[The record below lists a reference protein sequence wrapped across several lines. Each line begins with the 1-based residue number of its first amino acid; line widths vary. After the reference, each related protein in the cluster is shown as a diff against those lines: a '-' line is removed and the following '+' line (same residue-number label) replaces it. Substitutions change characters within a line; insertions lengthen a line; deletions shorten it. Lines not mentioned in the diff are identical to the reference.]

1 MPPHPH
7 AWGGGGPAYPERE
20 FPSVTALVERFV
32 DNRRRR
38 QHAIDAHLDE
48 VEDSLTQGDPIKFA
62 FWTLDQDPAF
72 FEAPG
77 PAPKMLQVLG
87 REIGLTAEQLH
98 RLSAHRPAIRK
109 DRETLTHC
117 HELLRE
123 ARELIQDHIHNSSPI
138 MEDIRRILS
147 PVQVAKFF
155 VWVEKHQHSVKTLTT
170 LWKSVGSDGGGSG
183 DASGA
188 GSSAEGAAADSG
200 AEGES
205 ETVGGGEGPHLG
217 SLAAHE
223 DDGDDG
229 SGADDDGD
237 GGPAFGHATGNASSN
252 ASGRMAAFGNGDGN
266 ASGNGGSS
274 GGGGGSDGVHHH
286 GDFASDGYDNDFV
299 EPLDDPSGLRPTHP
313 HDRYR
318 ALSHGRSPSGGPAAA
333 PPPAPPAPAPAPSA
347 PWFPSSAS
355 EMTVK
360 LEDSVAAPGRE
371 DTSYHGR
378 EEPSYHGRED
388 PSYHGR
394 EDTSYGIEPASPS
407 SASMLALEG
416 EGGASTPNP
425 SLAAAAT
432 RGSSRMSRRPSRD
445 KG

>member
-1 MPPHPH
+1 MQSREGEVQRERERCKPPGGVPCPTCRALPTPPPRRRAQPHP
-7 AWGGGGPAYPERE
+7 P
-20 FPSVTALVERFV
+20 PSPFTA
-32 DNRRRR
+32 
-38 QHAIDAHLDE
+38 
-48 VEDSLTQGDPIKFA
+48 
-62 FWTLDQDPAF
+62 
-72 FEAPG
+72 
-77 PAPKMLQVLG
+77 
-87 REIGLTAEQLH
+87 QL
-98 RLSAHRPAIRK
+98 PC
-109 DRETLTHC
+109 TLT
-117 HELLRE
+117 
-123 ARELIQDHIHNSSPI
+123 P
-138 MEDIRRILS
+138 
-147 PVQVAKFF
+147 QVAKFF

-170 LWKSVGSDGGGSG
+170 LWNSVGSDGGGSG

-205 ETVGGGEGPHLG
+205 ETIGVGEGPHLG
-217 SLAAHE
+217 SLAHE
-223 DDGDDG
+223 DEGDDG

-237 GGPAFGHATGNASSN
+237 GGTAVGHAPGNASSN
-252 ASGRMAAFGNGDGN
+252 GSGKMAAFRNGDGN

-299 EPLDDPSGLRPTHP
+299 EPLDDPSGHLPTHP
-313 HDRYR
+313 HDGYR
-318 ALSHGRSPSGGPAAA
+318 ALSHGRSPSGGPAAS
-333 PPPAPPAPAPAPSA
+333 PPPAPPAPAPPAPAQSA
-347 PWFPSSAS
+347 PWRPSPVS

-360 LEDSVAAPGRE
+360 LEDSVAAPGKE